1 MARER
6 KKLNLGDVSPEDA
19 QAFIKGTIKPEPGK
33 QARRMPKWKKETIRF
48 TLDMDP
54 DQHKQL
60 RMLAAEQGVPMAQV
74 FRSAIEVYLT
84 SLQ

>member
-6 KKLNLGDVSPEDA
+6 KQLNIGDVSPEDA
-19 QAFIKGTIKPEPGK
+19 QAFIKGTSAPEPRK

-60 RMLAAEQGVPMAQV
+60 RMLAAEQGIPMAQV
-74 FRSAIEVYLT
+74 FRTAIDVYLE